1 MIFTLE
7 ALQADQG
14 DCLLLHYG
22 QPGGARVILI
32 DGGPGGIYNRSL
44 KPRLEELRGRQSQ
57 IALEMVIVS
66 HIDDDHIHGIVD
78 LVKQLKTVQEKG
90 QTPLP
95 YRIRTL
101 WHNSFDKLIG
111 RSNPAALNEVS
122 GASAAALDAVVPAG
136 IERESKGGAVIA
148 SVNQGN
154 DLRNYARALTIP
166 LNRGVKEPLVMAPKT
181 GRREVDLGAGLKF
194 TILGPHEAEMN
205 KLQEEWRKAKV
216 SGKAESQA
224 FAADYLNRTA
234 ENLSSIVVLAEF
246 QADGKPLK
254 RMLLTGDS
262 GGDLVLKGLE
272 TAGLLEDGKIHVDL
286 LKLQHHGSSHSVD
299 QSFFERVT
307 ADCYLISGN
316 GKHGN
321 PHPDTLQWLS
331 AARSREEYRAYLTNR
346 EGHEGLTANLD
357 AFLESEKENEPGHR
371 YFFRPEGAR
380 SIGVDLLEAA

>member
-111 RSNPAALNEVS
+111 RSNPAARNEGS

-136 IERESKGGAVIA
+136 IEREST
-148 SVNQGN
+148 
-154 DLRNYARALTIP
+154 L
-166 LNRGVKEPLVMAPKT
+166 
-181 GRREVDLGAGLKF
+181 
-194 TILGPHEAEMN
+194 H
-205 KLQEEWRKAKV
+205 
-216 SGKAESQA
+216 
-224 FAADYLNRTA
+224 
-234 ENLSSIVVLAEF
+234 VVLRCV
-246 QADGKPLK
+246 G
-254 RMLLTGDS
+254 
-262 GGDLVLKGLE
+262 
-272 TAGLLEDGKIHVDL
+272 
-286 LKLQHHGSSHSVD
+286 
-299 QSFFERVT
+299 
-307 ADCYLISGN
+307 C
-316 GKHGN
+316 
-321 PHPDTLQWLS
+321 
-331 AARSREEYRAYLTNR
+331 
-346 EGHEGLTANLD
+346 
-357 AFLESEKENEPGHR
+357 
-371 YFFRPEGAR
+371 
-380 SIGVDLLEAA
+380 